1 MRLTH
6 AKAWA
11 LMKTITSYRLE
22 NGKVTKSVRTPQWRG
37 GYLAESED
45 LPFQQTVLNAYKQ
58 VEQEGKLNHLSDK
71 LKARIRDVHSQVLE
85 YGDYKD

>member
-1 MRLTH
+1 MR
-6 AKAWA
+6 
-11 LMKTITSYRLE
+11 TITSYNLE
-22 NGKVTKSVRTPQWRG
+22 NGKVTKSEYSPRTWRG

-45 LPFQQTVLNAYKQ
+45 IPFQQTVLNAYKQ

-85 YGDYKD
+85 YGDYK